1 MHKRKRIGIIFYNR
15 NVSRETIRVTDTL
28 TVDNYIKNLGFTRV

>member
-28 TVDNYIKNLGFTRV
+28 TVNKTL